1 MRKLSA
7 FVPAFLLA
15 ACELQPPPPR
25 QATPP
30 PAPAAAPVEE
40 APSRPIAAPSA
51 PGVAPLDIS
60 KQCMAIG
67 VHVAGVIVAS
77 ATDPAQR
84 GVLEQERTRI
94 VRATA
99 EACTTQNW
107 SEAAMKCF
115 LATRNQ
121 AEIKDCETKHTAPPP
136 AAPRVPDAPAAAP
149 PPGAVPPP
157 EERHVEPG
165 VPVPGAPPARRG
177 NTNRPQPTR
186 ERPTPA
192 PR

>member
-1 MRKLSA
+1 MRKLSG
-7 FVPAFLLA
+7 FLPIVLLA

-30 PAPAAAPVEE
+30 APAAAPVE
-40 APSRPIAAPSA
+40 APSPRPTGAPAAA
-51 PGVAPLDIS
+51 PGVAPMEIS
-60 KQCMAIG
+60 KQCMDIG

-99 EACTTQNW
+99 EACTTQRW
-107 SEAAMKCF
+107 SEDAAKCF

-121 AEIKDCETKHTAPPP
+121 AEIKDCESKHTAPPP
-136 AAPRVPDAPAAAP
+136 PAAPPAAPAVAPLP
-149 PPGAVPPP
+149 PPGAMPPP

-165 VPVPGAPPARRG
+165 VPMPQVPARRG
-177 NTNRPQPTR
+177 TTNRPQPTR
-186 ERPTPA
+186 ERPTA